1 MKISNETKVGIL
13 AAIAITLLILGFN
26 FLKGKNLLERKD
38 TIYAVFPKVEA
49 LGPSDPIK
57 INGLQVGLVADLEE
71 KDANM
76 TGVVVALHITKKIN
90 IPENSYAVIM
100 ANPLG
105 TSTLNIVLGTST
117 NYIKEGDTLSTR
129 ASGGIIEDLKGT
141 LTPTVDRVNGTLKSL
156 DSLVEQVGVV
166 LDPKTKSN
174 LQQVIANLATA
185 SNSLTTLMNTQNG
198 ALAATLNNLSS
209 FTGNLKNNN
218 DSINRIIGNVDVMT
232 QKFAALD
239 LEETLSKLQAAV
251 DNLNVTLNKVNKG
264 EGTLGLLMN
273 DPKLYNNLNST
284 TNSLNILLQDVRLHP
299 KRYVNVS
306 VFGKKDKSGPL
317 MEPLSDTATKVPNK

>member
-1 MKISNETKVGIL
+1 MKISNETKVGVL

-26 FLKGKNLLERKD
+26 FLKGKNLLERKN
-38 TIYAVFPKVEA
+38 TIYAVFPRVDA
-49 LGPSDPIK
+49 LSPSDPIK

-71 KDANM
+71 KDENLS
-76 TGVVVALHITKKIN
+76 GVIVALNLTKKIN
-90 IPENSYAVIM
+90 IPENSYAMILS
-100 ANPLG
+100 NPLG

-117 NYIKEGDTLSTR
+117 KYVEDGDTLTTR
-129 ASGGIIEDLKGT
+129 ASGGVMEDLKGT
-141 LTPTVDRVNGTLKSL
+141 LTPTVDKVNGTLKSL

-166 LDPKTKSN
+166 LDPKTKAN
-174 LQQVIANLATA
+174 LQAVIANLATA
-185 SNSLTTLMNTQNG
+185 SSSLTTLVNTQNG
-198 ALAATLNNLSS
+198 ALAASLNNMSS
-209 FTGNLKNNN
+209 FTGNLKRNN
-218 DSINRIIGNVDVMT
+218 DSINHIIKNVDVMT
-232 QKFAALD
+232 QKFASLD
-239 LEETLSKLQAAV
+239 LEATLTKLQAAV

-264 EGTLGLLMN
+264 DGTLGLLMN
-273 DPKLYNNLNST
+273 DPKLYNNLNAT

>member
-26 FLKGKNLLERKD
+26 FLKGRNLLERKD

-71 KDANM
+71 KDANLS
-76 TGVVVALHITKKIN
+76 GVVVALHITKKIN
-90 IPENSYAVIM
+90 IPDNSYAVIN

-117 NYIKEGDTLSTR
+117 NYIKEGDTLTTR

-156 DSLVEQVGVV
+156 DSLVEQVGIV
-166 LDPKTKSN
+166 LDPKTKAN
-174 LQQVIANLATA
+174 LQQVVANLASA

-198 ALAATLNNLSS
+198 ALAATLNNMSS

-239 LEETLSKLQAAV
+239 LDETLSKLQAAV
-251 DNLNVTLNKVNKG
+251 DNLNITLNKVNKG